1 MKVISSRQSRF
12 LKVIEAKIIQR
23 RDDFFMTKQPSVS
36 LNLSEHQTFR
46 LTPDEKK
53 ALKFYAIKN
62 NTTVT
67 NVLRSFIGSINQE
80 DTVKSLKDGYMSN
93 EMQQIMFRSTKQVM
107 LNKIATEKTIIYYL
121 SNIANN
127 LNQLAKWANTYKE
140 KAPAETTVKWLRKTI
155 EFMEP
160 VRKQVFE
167 EVENE
172 HLKNQKVLKGREQD
186 VYNQV
191 FKSQKQHGA
200 H

>member
-1 MKVISSRQSRF
+1 M
-12 LKVIEAKIIQR
+12 EKI
-23 RDDFFMTKQPSVS
+23 PEVS

-67 NVLRSFIGSINQE
+67 NVLRAFIGSIDHE
-80 DTVKSLKDGYMSN
+80 DTPATLKIGYRST
-93 EMQQIMFRSTKQVM
+93 EMQRIELKATKQLM
-107 LNKIATEKTIIYYL
+107 LNRIATEKTIIYYL
-121 SNIANN
+121 SNIATNI
-127 LNQLAKWANTYKE
+127 NQLAKWANTYKE
-140 KAPAETTVKWLRKTI
+140 KAAAKATIKWLRKTI

>member
-1 MKVISSRQSRF
+1 
-12 LKVIEAKIIQR
+12 
-23 RDDFFMTKQPSVS
+23 MTKQPSVS

-46 LTPDEKK
+46 LTPDEKI
-53 ALKFYAIKN
+53 ALKHYARKN
-62 NTTVT
+62 NMTVT
-67 NVLRSFIGSINQE
+67 DVLRSFIGSINQE

-155 EFMEP
+155 ECMEP

-191 FKSQKQHGA
+191 FKSQRQSGA